1 MDDHTQN
8 ILITISQNPVTNVIA
23 PAGMGK
29 TTILPTLISQ
39 NNNRIMVVVSN
50 DTIAKSLNKAFGNDK
65 LVYISQEETKKNMYD
80 IIRKR
85 GCNDLDYTDILM
97 IDEADSGSLDQSIIM
112 LLWRYCAES
121 RAKVPHLLLVS
132 SNPIKLNYFDINYYQ
147 IDNYQTRTIEYI
159 SVRNNVN
166 EDLIDLIYNTHT
178 SSVEGNILVFT
189 SDPDTADHIFE
200 TLHQIELN
208 NAHIIT
214 VHSQSEN
221 YIDLYENENGNR
233 KIIITD
239 HLAETSLGVK
249 NVKVIIDTMLDRV
262 KDLTLSGGVRYG
274 VGKITKAQADIRASR
289 GGESVLVYR
298 MISQQEYNRIP
309 DTTKPEIY
317 RNPLHYTMLELMDNN
332 INPFEVLD
340 IFPEKSLNHNYDL
353 ILRLGIINTN
363 SKVTTMGKTIKNIPL
378 GLRNSVALY
387 RYVQLSN
394 SKNINPYPA
403 IVLLTMIDS
412 FSPSSY
418 FIYPLKNNKTSRP
431 DYNLELLEHRKRY
444 FYPFEGRSDVHTYSN
459 IWNIMME
466 ELGNYSENNIKEWC
480 DNNFINFDII
490 KEVLDVTIIISDTL
504 RRMNL
509 EVTITTF
516 DTDEIMDILGPILS
530 DIYSDRTMIL
540 SNGRYLGSDKN
551 VYKTDTLSI
560 NSIDRNKPDKVIGL
574 VTSKISSS
582 YGADFHLIS
591 CSLV

>member
-1 MDDHTQN
+1 MDDHVQN

-39 NNNRIMVVVSN
+39 YNNRIMVVVSN
-50 DTIAKSLNKAFGNDK
+50 NTIAKSLNQSFGNDN
-65 LVYISQEETKKNMYD
+65 LVYISQKDIKENMYD

-112 LLWRYCAES
+112 LLWRYCAEN
-121 RAKVPHLLLVS
+121 RAKVPRFLLVS
-132 SNPIKLNYFDINYYQ
+132 SSPIKLNYFDINYYS
-147 IDNYQTRTIEYI
+147 IDNHQTRTIEYI
-159 SVRNNVN
+159 PIRNNIN
-166 EDLIDLIYNTHT
+166 ENLIDLIYNVYT
-178 SSVEGNILVFT
+178 SSIEGNILVFT
-189 SDPDTADHIFE
+189 SDPDTADNIAE
-200 TLHQIELN
+200 SLHQMEFK
-208 NAHIIT
+208 NAHIINI
-214 VHSQSEN
+214 HSQTKDFSN
-221 YIDLYENENGNR
+221 FYQKDNTK

-249 NVKVIIDTMLDRV
+249 NVKVIIDTMMDTV
-262 KDLTLSGGVRYG
+262 KDLTLSGGVRYR
-274 VGKITKAQADIRASR
+274 VGKITKSQSDVRSTR

-298 MISQQEYNRIP
+298 MISQDDYNRLP
-309 DTTKPEIY
+309 NTTKPEIY
-317 RNPLHYTMLELMDNN
+317 RHPLHYTMLELMENN

-340 IFPEKSLNHNYDL
+340 IFSEKSLKHNYDL
-353 ILRLGIINTN
+353 ILRLGVINTN
-363 SKVTTMGKTIKNIPL
+363 SKITAMGKIIRNIPL

-387 RYVQLSN
+387 RYVQLLN
-394 SKNINPYPA
+394 GKNPYPG

-418 FIYPLKNNKTSRP
+418 FVYPLKNNKTSRP

-444 FYPFEGRSDVHTYSN
+444 FYPFEGKSDVHTYSN

-466 ELGNYSENNIKEWC
+466 EIGNHSENNIEEWC
-480 DNNFINFDII
+480 YNNYINFDIL
-490 KEVLDVTIIISDTL
+490 KEVYDVTIHISDML
-504 RRMNL
+504 KQMNID
-509 EVTITTF
+509 VSMDTF
-516 DTDEIMDILGPILS
+516 DTDEIIDILGPILS
-530 DIYSDRTMIL
+530 DIYSDRTL
-540 SNGRYLGSDKN
+540 LLFNGKYVGSDKN
-551 VYKTDTLSI
+551 IYKTDTQSI

-574 VTSKISSS
+574 ITSKISSS